1 VPSDLFLVRHHAQLD
16 STNEEAKR
24 LAASGC
30 AHGTV
35 IWADEQTAGHGRYNR
50 PWHSPPGNLF
60 VSVVLRPSARASRG
74 AELGFLAAVVV
85 AECVVGLLP
94 RPDPVALKW
103 PNDVQIDG
111 AKVAGI
117 LPEALSGGERL
128 TWAVL
133 GVGLNLADA
142 PTDTPYRATSLR
154 AHGATVTP
162 EGGLQAFLMLLGQW
176 LQRWEGAGFA
186 PVRTAWLAR
195 AQGLGQE
202 VTVTL
207 GNRQERGIFRDLDA
221 DGAMILETGNGPRRI
236 TAGDVAFGAA

>member
-1 VPSDLFLVRHHAQLD
+1 MRADLFHVRHHALVD

-30 AHGTV
+30 VHGTV
-35 IWADEQTAGHGRYNR
+35 VWADTQTAGHGRYNR

-60 VSVVLRPSARASRG
+60 VSVVLRPSAPASRG

-85 AECVVGLLP
+85 AECVAGLLP
-94 RPDPVALKW
+94 RPDRVALKW

-117 LPEALSGGERL
+117 LPEALTGGERL

-133 GVGLNLADA
+133 GVGLNLAEA
-142 PTDTPYRATSLR
+142 PTDTPYPATSLR

-162 EGGLQAFLMLLGQW
+162 EGALHAFLMHLGPW
-176 LQRWEGAGFA
+176 LQGWEDAGFA
-186 PVRTAWLAR
+186 PVRSAWLAR
-195 AQGLGQE
+195 AQGRGQE

-221 DGAMILETGNGPRRI
+221 DGAMILETANGPRRI